1 MSLKDHLDLIKAY
14 KRVQQDKRDDTL
26 PDIANYRDYE
36 RLLNEN
42 LEILRSQIHIPN
54 QYQAKSPAFIDVPK
68 KGFTLR
74 PVALPKIDD
83 RIIYQAAADYL
94 APHFQPEPCVYSNIL
109 SREASSSRMFLPGV
123 ELWLKF
129 QGDVE
134 DFCTK
139 FPYMVETDITAYFEH
154 IDHRLLI
161 NRIQDIFGKKVDD
174 DILKD
179 IKVLLP
185 RLWRRWN
192 KNKNFGIP
200 QVNDASSFFANLFLD
215 ELDKWMLRQGHVFL
229 RYVDDMRVFTQDEP
243 TARRA
248 LADLIT
254 ELRDMGLYIASGKTS
269 IKETPVVL
277 AELREKS
284 ERMNIIEVEIKSGIP
299 ERLEAAAQMLQEFI
313 GELISSP
320 DKFNDRQFRYC
331 VNRFKRLKVNE
342 LAMNVH
348 DDVANEVLSRLTTM
362 PYSTD
367 IFVDYLS
374 LFPESENVQSRA
386 IGFLESNYNIYP
398 WQELLLLELLIRLD
412 IIPDL
417 MDRALSVSR
426 VIARSNHKHPACR
439 ERAFVFWGKNGDY
452 ADRREIR
459 GRYHDEPQ
467 EEIRRAI
474 MVAIQEMQAGERNNF
489 LTTASNDSTA
499 LRMTAE
505 YVQNLGNPLYHY
517 YNPPSGFEI
526 SEDWDSND
534 IDDPFAHDT

>member
-1 MSLKDHLDLIKAY
+1 MSLNEHLDLHKAY
-14 KRVQQDKRDDTL
+14 KRIQQDKRDDTL

-54 QYQAKSPAFIDVPK
+54 QYQAKTPSFIDIPK

-83 RIIYQAAADYL
+83 RIIYQAVADFL

-109 SREASSSRMFLPGV
+109 SRELNSSRMFLPGV
-123 ELWLKF
+123 DLWLKF
-129 QGDVE
+129 QNDVE
-134 DFCTK
+134 IFCTK

-154 IDHRLLI
+154 IGHRLLT
-161 NRIQDIFGKKVDD
+161 NRIQDIFAKKVDETV
-174 DILKD
+174 LKD

-192 KNKNFGIP
+192 KNKDFGIP

-215 ELDKWMLRQGHVFL
+215 ELDKWMLRQGYIFL
-229 RYVDDMRVFTQDEP
+229 RYVDDIRVFTQDEP

-254 ELRDMGLYIASGKTS
+254 ELRDMGLYVASGKTS
-269 IKETPVVL
+269 IKETSVVL

-284 ERMNIIEVEIKSGIP
+284 ERMNLIETEIKSGVP
-299 ERLEAAAQMLQEFI
+299 ARLEVAAQMLQEFI
-313 GELISSP
+313 AELINDP
-320 DKFNDRQFRYC
+320 EKFNDRQFRYC
-331 VNRFKRLKVNE
+331 VNRFKRLKVNK
-342 LAMNVH
+342 LALDAH
-348 DDVANEVLSRLTTM
+348 DNIANEVLNRLTTM

-367 IFVDYLS
+367 IFIDYLS
-374 LFPESENVQSRA
+374 LFSESENVQRRT
-386 IGFLESNYNIYP
+386 IEFLESNYNIYP
-398 WQELLLLELLIRLD
+398 WQELLLIELLIRLE
-412 IIPDL
+412 ILPEL
-417 MDRALSVSR
+417 QDRALSVSR
-426 VIARSNHKHPACR
+426 VIARSNYKHPACR

-459 GRYHDEPQ
+459 ARYHNETQ
-467 EEIRRAI
+467 EEIKRAI
-474 MVAIQEMQAGERNNF
+474 LFAIQEMQTGERNNF
-489 LTTASNDSTA
+489 LATASNDSTA
-499 LRMTAE
+499 LKMTAD
-505 YVQNLGNPLYHY
+505 YIQSLSGSLYHY
-517 YNPPSGFEI
+517 YKPPSGFEI